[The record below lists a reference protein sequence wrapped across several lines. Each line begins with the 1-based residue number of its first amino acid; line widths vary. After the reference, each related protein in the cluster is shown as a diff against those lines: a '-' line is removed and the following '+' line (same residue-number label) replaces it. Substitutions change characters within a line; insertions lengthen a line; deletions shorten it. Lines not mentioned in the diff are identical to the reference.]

1 MTLERNNHP
10 KKLDFRHRLGRKVI
24 GRSNSD
30 ARIVT
35 GHPDKITYILMV
47 RSHFQSLDPWQ
58 NWLLRQPPPFTGFLI
73 QMSQAQP
80 RPPSDAT
87 AKAKTVANNRLAQG
101 PTELDENEGETAN
114 RFLFFNVMP
123 SWMVSFLT
131 HIAIIIILAITFLPK
146 PVEKKVSFEV
156 GEQSSAVE
164 EAIDLNLN
172 AMEFDSEETFDS
184 EISEAASSDLSES
197 MEVTLPEATFEFGN
211 LMGAEDSNFEME
223 SAGELTSSE
232 TSNETGSRTGDS
244 KNQQLKKYGGNA
256 ASEESVA
263 LALKWIVDH
272 QLPDGGWSFDHQ
284 QGPGNH
290 RSSPDPGSIPEA
302 RAGATAIALLALLGN
317 GQTHKTGNYKKEV
330 QSGLEFLIKRA
341 KGSGRGIS
349 YLEPGGTMYSHGLAS
364 IVFGEAYAMT
374 KDPALADFA
383 QGTIWYIE
391 DAQDPVGGGW
401 RYRPREPGD
410 TSAVGWQIMALK
422 SGKISGLNINPR
434 TFKLAEKFLNSV
446 SSSGGAYYGYMDP
459 PRGTPADGRT
469 AVGLLCR
476 MYLGWQKDSAG
487 LIEGVNSLA
496 DRGPD
501 TDRNCD
507 MYYNYYATQ
516 VVKHFGGETWN
527 QWNLTMRD
535 FLVKSQVKDGLAA
548 GSWTP
553 GNGHPEEKGGRLY
566 ATALACMTLEVYYR
580 YLPLYGDSA
589 ANDDFPL
596 D

>member
-1 MTLERNNHP
+1 
-10 KKLDFRHRLGRKVI
+10 
-24 GRSNSD
+24 
-30 ARIVT
+30 
-35 GHPDKITYILMV
+35 
-47 RSHFQSLDPWQ
+47 
-58 NWLLRQPPPFTGFLI
+58 
-73 QMSQAQP
+73 MSQAEP
-80 RPPSDAT
+80 RPPSDAA
-87 AKAKTVANNRLAQG
+87 AKAKTVANNRLAQS

-131 HIAIIIILAITFLPK
+131 HIAIIIILAITFLPQ

-223 SAGELTSSE
+223 SSGELTSSE

-349 YLEPGGTMYSHGLAS
+349 YLEPGGTMYSHGLAA

-487 LIEGVNSLA
+487 LVEGINSLA

-548 GSWTP
+548 GSWNP